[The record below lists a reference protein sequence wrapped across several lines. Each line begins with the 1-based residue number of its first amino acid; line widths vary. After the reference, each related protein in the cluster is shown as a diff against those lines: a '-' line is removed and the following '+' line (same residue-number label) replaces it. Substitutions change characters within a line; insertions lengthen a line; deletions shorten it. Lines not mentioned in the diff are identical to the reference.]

1 MVITM
6 FSVQLPVIP
15 QFITVVGYPIFILVL
30 IWINKTF
37 IFLINLRVLNYL
49 RLGSNRSVV
58 EKIRS
63 HHLWLLLTLQI
74 SSLT

>member
-1 MVITM
+1 MVITI

-30 IWINKTF
+30 IWIKESL
-37 IFLINLRVLNYL
+37 IFLDILNHL
-49 RLGSNRSVV
+49 RLGGNRSVV
-58 EKIRS
+58 KKIRS